1 MTPTSY
7 ARRQRPITDTQLQAF
22 VTVAESGSFTR
33 AARQLRSS
41 QSAVSHSV
49 AALEQTLG
57 VALFV
62 REACGVR
69 LSLAGEQTLEH
80 ARAVLR
86 NKEAIYREAGA
97 ARDLSDGIV
106 RVGSFGPT
114 SSRHL
119 LPPILE
125 ACAKRHRR
133 LSVRIVE
140 GSDQE
145 VEQWL
150 REGELDAGFV
160 NLPNDEFETLQL
172 ARDEMVVLLAA
183 DSPLAAEARVPPE
196 RLADLPFII
205 STGGCEPLVRELLD
219 ERLLDARYHIREV
232 QTIVDMVRQG
242 IGISIKPA
250 LSLPAEL
257 PEGVVT
263 RPLAPART
271 REIGI
276 AWRDR
281 SDLSPAVRAFI
292 RVASDAGK
300 AAVPSIVPYKQ

>member
-1 MTPTSY
+1 MTSNSY
-7 ARRQRPITDTQLQAF
+7 ARRPRPITDTQLQAF
-22 VTVAESGSFTR
+22 VAVAETGSFTR

-49 AALEQTLG
+49 AALEQALG
-57 VALFV
+57 VTLFT
-62 REACGVR
+62 REARGVF
-69 LSLAGEQTLEH
+69 LSPAGERTLEH
-80 ARAVLR
+80 ARTVLHG
-86 NKEAIYREAGA
+86 KEAIYREAGA
-97 ARDLSDGIV
+97 ARDAANGVV

-150 REGELDAGFV
+150 RESELDAGFV
-160 NLPNDEFETLQL
+160 NLPNDEFETLPL
-172 ARDEMVVLLAA
+172 AQDEMVVLLAA
-183 DSPLAAEARVPPE
+183 DSPLAGEARVPPE
-196 RLADLPFII
+196 RLAALPFII
-205 STGGCEPLVRELLD
+205 STGGCEPVVRELLD
-219 ERLLDARYHIREV
+219 ERLLDALYHIREV

-257 PEGVVT
+257 PAGVVA
-263 RPLAPART
+263 RPLDPART
-271 REIGI
+271 REVGL
-276 AWRDR
+276 AWADR
-281 SDLSPAVRAFI
+281 GDLPPAVRAFI
-292 RVASDAGK
+292 QLAGEARK
-300 AAVPSIVPYKQ
+300 VTVPEVI